1 MHLAKLFST
10 STMGLTQ
17 TSTLNLTM
25 ADLAVPAVVEVGG
38 DAEGGGGCN
47 GGSGGSGGC
56 GGGNAITPLEK
67 QS

>member
-25 ADLAVPAVVEVGG
+25 ADLAVPAVVEVAG
-38 DAEGGGGCN
+38 DAEVGAGVMVV
-47 GGSGGSGGC
+47 
-56 GGGNAITPLEK
+56 AEEAVAVVVEM
-67 QS
+67 Q

>member
-25 ADLAVPAVVEVGG
+25 ADLAVPAVVEVVG
-38 DAEGGGGCN
+38 DAEVGAGVMVV
-47 GGSGGSGGC
+47 
-56 GGGNAITPLEK
+56 AEEAVVVVVEMR
-67 QS
+67 

>member
-25 ADLAVPAVVEVGG
+25 ADLAVPAVVEVVG
-38 DAEGGGGCN
+38 DAEGGAGVMVV
-47 GGSGGSGGC
+47 
-56 GGGNAITPLEK
+56 AEEAVVVVVEMR
-67 QS
+67 

>member
-25 ADLAVPAVVEVGG
+25 ADLAVPAVVEVVG
-38 DAEGGGGCN
+38 DAEVGAGVMVV
-47 GGSGGSGGC
+47 
-56 GGGNAITPLEK
+56 AEEAVVVEMR
-67 QS
+67 